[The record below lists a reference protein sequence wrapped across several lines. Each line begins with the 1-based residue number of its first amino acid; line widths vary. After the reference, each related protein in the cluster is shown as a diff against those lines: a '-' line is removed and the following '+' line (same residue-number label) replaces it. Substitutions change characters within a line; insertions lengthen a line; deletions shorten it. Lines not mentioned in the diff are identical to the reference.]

1 MGVRLGPNDRRF
13 PSDRHGRGAVRRCR
27 REDHETAQLFSVPRS
42 AGRRRL
48 SRRLAGLTIIVVTIT
63 VGFAT
68 VAGAHE
74 PVFVTASDERPAAG
88 PLLEDGNH
96 SFAVYGVLTEPG
108 ASRGFRSQL
117 VAGQALVADL
127 LVPDRSPERE
137 LGAPDLPRVTITWP
151 DGTRRTLDSELRIPF
166 DEPFSGTS
174 YIRIAEL
181 REPASQTGVYS
192 FSVTGRVPARF
203 TLATGTVEGFGGV
216 VRDAQPAPPGGLD
229 SWYTSPPTTTSRLA
243 VPGGGLRAERGAT
256 PAGDDDGG
264 SAVING
270 ALIALAVLAVAT
282 ALVVASARRRR
293 R

>member
-1 MGVRLGPNDRRF
+1 M
-13 PSDRHGRGAVRRCR
+13 
-27 REDHETAQLFSVPRS
+27 
-42 AGRRRL
+42 
-48 SRRLAGLTIIVVTIT
+48 RRLAGLAIIVITIT
-63 VGFAT
+63 VGLAT

-74 PVFVTASDERPAAG
+74 PVFVTAGDARPAAG

-108 ASRGFRSQL
+108 ATRGFRSQL

-137 LGAPDLPRVTITWP
+137 LRAPDLPTVTITWP
-151 DGTRRTLDSELRIPF
+151 DGTRRTLDSELRIRF
-166 DEPFSGTS
+166 DEPFTATS

-192 FSVTGRVPARF
+192 FSVAGRVPARF

-216 VRDAQPAPPGGLD
+216 VRDAKPVPPGGLG
-229 SWYTSPPTTTSRLA
+229 SWYASPPPSSPPTSRPA
-243 VPGGGLRAERGAT
+243 APGRGLRAERGAT

-264 SAVING
+264 SAVTIG
-270 ALIALAVLAVAT
+270 ALVALAVLAAAST
-282 ALVVASARRRR
+282 LIVASVRRRR